1 MMKKFLVLFLVLLT
15 VAVLGL
21 SQRINITGDIGYT
34 VGIKTDITQD
44 SSPVATN
51 VSLSL
56 VEGGVTFSYEVVED
70 FAIGARVGFAY
81 APIEA
86 TDIQLIYDSASATTF
101 MPLDIMVVA
110 SYKYAFD
117 GFGIGVTAGGGLSTP
132 DFFSHFGWV
141 VKTTIG
147 GFYSFGNFRVTLGA
161 GIEMRNYSV
170 GEGRTLNFIG
180 VPISLEFNYSF

>member
-1 MMKKFLVLFLVLLT
+1 MKKFLVVFLVLLAA
-15 VAVLGL
+15 AVFV
-21 SQRINITGDIGYT
+21 SAQRISITGDAGYT

-51 VSLSL
+51 VSLSFI
-56 VEGGVTFSYEVVED
+56 EGGITFSYEVVQD
-70 FAIGARVGFAY
+70 FSIGARIGFAY

-86 TDIQLIYDSASATTF
+86 TDIQLIYDSATATTF
-101 MPLDIMVVA
+101 TPMDIMVVA

-132 DFFSHFGWV
+132 DFFSHFGWI

-147 GFYSFGNFRVTLGA
+147 GFYSFDNFKVTLGA

-170 GEGRTLNFIG
+170 GENRSLNFIG
-180 VPISLEFNYSF
+180 IPISLEFSYSF

>member
-1 MMKKFLVLFLVLLT
+1 MKKFLVLFLVL
-15 VAVLGL
+15 VIAAAFGF
-21 SQRINITGDIGYT
+21 SQRISVTGDAGYT

-44 SSPVATN
+44 SSSVATD

-56 VEGGVTFSYEVVED
+56 VEGGITFSYEVVQD
-70 FAIGARVGFAY
+70 FSIGARVGFAY

-101 MPLDIMVVA
+101 VPMDIMVVA

-132 DFFSHFGWV
+132 DFFKHFGWV

-147 GFYSFGNFRVTLGA
+147 GFYSFDNLKITLGA

-170 GEGRTLNFIG
+170 GENRSLNFVGI
-180 VPISLEFNYSF
+180 PISLEFSYSF